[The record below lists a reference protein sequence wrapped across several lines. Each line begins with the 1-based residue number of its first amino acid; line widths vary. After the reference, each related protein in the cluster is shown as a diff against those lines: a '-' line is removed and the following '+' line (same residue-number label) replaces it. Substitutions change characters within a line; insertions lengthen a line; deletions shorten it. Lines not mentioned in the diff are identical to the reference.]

1 MTKTTRTYRETIKK
15 TRHDMSLIEG
25 FASKILHQPVVAL
38 VLNTLEKTLF
48 RIIPMQFGLVASIV
62 IGALT
67 IFVAYSYG
75 YQLVSL
81 SVLGYVFVLGYIVG
95 LVFEYVSSMVSQ
107 SK

>member
-1 MTKTTRTYRETIKK
+1 MTKTTKTYSETIKN
-15 TRHDMSLIEG
+15 TRRDMSFIEG
-25 FASKILHQPVVAL
+25 LASKVLHYPIVAL
-38 VLNTLEKTLF
+38 TLDTLEKTLF
-48 RIIPMQFGLVASIV
+48 RIVPMQFGLMASIV

-81 SVLGYVFVLGYIVG
+81 SVLGYVFVLGYTVG
-95 LVFEYVSSMVSQ
+95 LVFQYVSSLISQ

>member
-1 MTKTTRTYRETIKK
+1 MTKTTKTYREAIKN
-15 TRHDMSLIEG
+15 TRRDMGFIEG
-25 FASKILHQPVVAL
+25 FASKVLHQPVVAL
-38 VLNTLEKTLF
+38 TLNALEKTLF
-48 RIIPMQFGLVASIV
+48 RIVPMQFGLVASIA

-81 SVLGYVFVLGYIVG
+81 SVLGYVFVLGYTVG
-95 LVFEYVSSMVSQ
+95 LVFQYVSSIISQ